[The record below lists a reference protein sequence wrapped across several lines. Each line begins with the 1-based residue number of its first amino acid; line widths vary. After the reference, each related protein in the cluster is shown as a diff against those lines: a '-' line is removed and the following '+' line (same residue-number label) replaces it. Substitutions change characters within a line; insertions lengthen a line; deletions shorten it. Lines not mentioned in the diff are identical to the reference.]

1 MSISSSDSTM
11 SISSSPAVGANKVFG
26 FLGAWI
32 GSIIVGLVLATV
44 LGVML
49 YVIKSSEIQESG
61 KIGPLVS
68 LFVATLFALAPLL
81 ACFVQTIS
89 LDRRSK
95 KLDGMIMSKIKSTQ
109 YFQIAKSTLA
119 SVQPASVSQPD
130 FVVPMVL
137 FAIIIVFCSLISFM
151 GLFWQNDFAP
161 KSALLGG
168 LYVLGDGITAS
179 DIETYQSGT
188 LVVSAVA
195 FVGAYLALF
204 NRLLNQIN
212 NNDIYPIS
220 FHYFSV
226 WLITA
231 MVLAAVMRHFAVVFG
246 VTDNAVLLGIA
257 LAIGAVPAP
266 FFSAFIHW
274 AFGKLNISGDKD
286 DPSRSSMPTNLNL
299 LMIDGLANEKIDRL
313 AELEI
318 SDAQVLSCQ
327 NPFLLWVRLPY
338 DLGLIVD
345 WIAQAQLYVCLRED
359 GFRKARSLQIGDIHK
374 FVSVLSDSNAA
385 PDLCA
390 ELGLKTSY
398 VAPLLAS
405 LNDNPCF
412 VRLREVVQ
420 AMLPDPSDRHDV
432 ALDAGPGGSAPP
444 VVQIPTPAT
453 STQMETAQ
461 PTG

>member
-1 MSISSSDSTM
+1 MSV
-11 SISSSPAVGANKVFG
+11 SSPSTAGANKISD
-26 FLGAWI
+26 LMGARI
-32 GSIIVGLVLATV
+32 GRIVVGLVLAVVAGV
-44 LGVML
+44 LIFMVNGSK
-49 YVIKSSEIQESG
+49 IEASG
-61 KIGPLVS
+61 NVGPLVS
-68 LFVATLFALAPLL
+68 LFVAALFALAPLL

-89 LDRRSK
+89 LDRQSK
-95 KLDGMIMSKIKSTQ
+95 KLDGVIIAKIKTTR
-109 YFQIAKSTLA
+109 YFQTAKATLA
-119 SVQPASVSQPD
+119 SIQPASVAQPD
-130 FVVPMVL
+130 FIVPMLL

-151 GLFWQNDFAP
+151 ALFFPNDFAQ
-161 KSALLGG
+161 KSTLLGG
-168 LYVLGDGITAS
+168 LYVLQDGVSVEQIK
-179 DIETYQSGT
+179 TYQSGT
-188 LVVSAVA
+188 VVVSAIA

-231 MVLAAVMRHFAVVFG
+231 MVLAAVMRHFAQVFG
-246 VTDNAVLLGIA
+246 ITESPVLIGVA

-266 FFSAFIHW
+266 FFTAFIHW

-286 DPSRSSMPTNLNL
+286 DPSRESMPTNLNL

-318 SDAQVLSCQ
+318 SDAQVLSWQ

-345 WIAQAQLYVCLRED
+345 WIAQAQLYVCLREE
-359 GFRKARSLQIGDIHK
+359 GFRKARALQIGDIHK
-374 FVSVLSDSNAA
+374 FVSVLSDPKAA

-390 ELGLKTSY
+390 EMGLKPSY

-405 LNDNPCF
+405 LDQNPSF

-420 AMLPDPSDRHDV
+420 AMLPDSS
-432 ALDAGPGGSAPP
+432 G
-444 VVQIPTPAT
+444 TPA
-453 STQMETAQ
+453 ADQ
-461 PTG
+461 P

>member
-1 MSISSSDSTM
+1 MSISSLPIVDS
-11 SISSSPAVGANKVFG
+11 NKIRG
-26 FLGAWI
+26 LLGTWI
-32 GSIIVGLVLATV
+32 GYIIFGLVLVTV
-44 LGVML
+44 LGVMI
-49 YVIKSSEIQESG
+49 YVIKGSNIEASG
-61 KIGPLVS
+61 KVGPLVS
-68 LFVATLFALAPLL
+68 LFVAALFALAPLL
-81 ACFVQTIS
+81 TCFVQTIS

-95 KLDGMIMSKIKSTQ
+95 KLDTIIVSKIKLTQ

-119 SVQPASVSQPD
+119 SVQPASVSEPD

-151 GLFWQNDFAP
+151 ALFWPNDFAP

-168 LYVLGDGITAS
+168 LYVLQDGMT
-179 DIETYQSGT
+179 DGKIETYQSGT
-188 LVVSAVA
+188 LVVSAIA

-231 MVLAAVMRHFAVVFG
+231 MVLAAVMRHFAQVFG
-246 VTDNAVLLGIA
+246 ITESAVLLGVA

-266 FFSAFIHW
+266 FFTAFIHW

-286 DPSRSSMPTNLNL
+286 DPKRETMPTNLNL

-345 WIAQAQLYVCLRED
+345 WVAQAQLYVCLREE

-374 FVSVLSDSNAA
+374 FVSVLSDPKAA
-385 PDLCA
+385 TDLCT
-390 ELGLKTSY
+390 ELGLKPSY
-398 VAPLLAS
+398 VAPLLSS
-405 LNDNPCF
+405 LNNNPCF

-420 AMLPDPSDRHDV
+420 AMLPDPADRHETPVDDRPAVEAAASPRAV
-432 ALDAGPGGSAPP
+432 AAPLPAG
-444 VVQIPTPAT
+444 
-453 STQMETAQ
+453 
-461 PTG
+461 

>member
-1 MSISSSDSTM
+1 MSISSTTVDTDK
-11 SISSSPAVGANKVFG
+11 IPGL
-26 FLGAWI
+26 LGAWI
-32 GSIIVGLVLATV
+32 GRIIVGLVLAIV
-44 LGVML
+44 AGVMIFI
-49 YVIKSSEIQESG
+49 VKGSNIEASG
-61 KIGPLVS
+61 NVGPFVS
-68 LFVATLFALAPLL
+68 LFVAALFALAPLL
-81 ACFVQTIS
+81 ACFAQTIS
-89 LDRRSK
+89 VDRRSK
-95 KLDGMIMSKIKSTQ
+95 KLDGMIIPKIKTTQ
-109 YFQIAKSTLA
+109 YFQIAKGALA

-130 FVVPMVL
+130 FVVPMIL
-137 FAIIIVFCSLISFM
+137 FAVIIVFCSLISFM
-151 GLFWQNDFAP
+151 ALFWPNDFAP
-161 KSALLGG
+161 KSTLLGG
-168 LYVLGDGITAS
+168 LYVLQDGITV
-179 DIETYQSGT
+179 DKIKTYQSGT
-188 LVVSAVA
+188 LVVSAIA

-231 MVLAAVMRHFAVVFG
+231 MVLAAVMRHFAEVFG
-246 VTDNAVLLGIA
+246 IKNAVLLAIA

-266 FFSAFIHW
+266 FFTAFIHW

-286 DPSRSSMPTNLNL
+286 DPSRTSMPTTLNL

-313 AELEI
+313 AELAI

-327 NPFLLWVRLPY
+327 NPFMLWVRLPY

-345 WIAQAQLYVCLRED
+345 WIAQAQLYVCLREE
-359 GFRKARSLQIGDIHK
+359 GFRKARSLQIGDIHR
-374 FVSVLSDSNAA
+374 FVSALSDSKAA
-385 PDLCA
+385 PDLCG

-420 AMLPDPSDRHDV
+420 AMLPDPSDRVDTGL
-432 ALDAGPGGSAPP
+432 AGGPGGSASL
-444 VVQIPTPAT
+444 VVQIPTLTT
-453 STQMETAQ
+453 STQMEKAQ
-461 PTG
+461 PAG

>member
-1 MSISSSDSTM
+1 
-11 SISSSPAVGANKVFG
+11 
-26 FLGAWI
+26 
-32 GSIIVGLVLATV
+32 
-44 LGVML
+44 
-49 YVIKSSEIQESG
+49 
-61 KIGPLVS
+61 
-68 LFVATLFALAPLL
+68 
-81 ACFVQTIS
+81 
-89 LDRRSK
+89 
-95 KLDGMIMSKIKSTQ
+95 
-109 YFQIAKSTLA
+109 
-119 SVQPASVSQPD
+119 
-130 FVVPMVL
+130 
-137 FAIIIVFCSLISFM
+137 M

-168 LYVLGDGITAS
+168 LYVLGDGITPVN
-179 DIETYQSGT
+179 IETYQSGT

-286 DPSRSSMPTNLNL
+286 DPSRGCMPTNLNL

-327 NPFLLWVRLPY
+327 NPFMLWIRLPY

-345 WIAQAQLYVCLRED
+345 WIAQAQLYVCLREE
-359 GFRKARSLQIGDIHK
+359 GFRKARALQIGDIHK
-374 FVSVLSDSNAA
+374 FVSVLADSNAA
-385 PDLCA
+385 PDLCG
-390 ELGLKTSY
+390 ELGLKSSY

-405 LNDNPCF
+405 LNGNPCF

-420 AMLPDPSDRHDV
+420 AMLPDPSDLHDA
-432 ALDAGPGGSAPP
+432 ALEAGLGGSAPP
-444 VVQIPTPAT
+444 VAQIPTPAT
-453 STQMETAQ
+453 STQMEPAQ
-461 PTG
+461 ATG

>member
-1 MSISSSDSTM
+1 MSV
-11 SISSSPAVGANKVFG
+11 SSSPADGANKVSG
-26 FLGAWI
+26 LIGARI
-32 GSIIVGLVLATV
+32 GRIIVGLVLAIV
-44 LGVML
+44 AGVVVFM
-49 YVIKSSEIQESG
+49 VKGSKIEASG
-61 KIGPLVS
+61 NVGPLVS
-68 LFVATLFALAPLL
+68 LFVAALFALAPLL
-81 ACFVQTIS
+81 ACFAQTIS
-89 LDRRSK
+89 LDRQSK
-95 KLDGMIMSKIKSTQ
+95 KLDGVIIPKIKTTR
-109 YFQIAKSTLA
+109 YFQIAKATLA
-119 SVQPASVSQPD
+119 SIQPASVSQPD
-130 FVVPMVL
+130 FVVPMLL
-137 FAIIIVFCSLISFM
+137 FAVIIVFCSLLSFM
-151 GLFWQNDFAP
+151 ALFFPNDFAR
-161 KSALLGG
+161 KSTLLGG
-168 LYVLGDGITAS
+168 LYVLQNGIGDEQVKA
-179 DIETYQSGT
+179 YQSGT

-231 MVLAAVMRHFAVVFG
+231 MILAAVMRHFAQVFG
-246 VTDNAVLLGIA
+246 VTENPVLIGVA

-266 FFSAFIHW
+266 FFTAFIHW

-286 DPSRSSMPTNLNL
+286 DPGRESMPTNLNL
-299 LMIDGLANEKIDRL
+299 LMIDGLANDKIDRL

-338 DLGLIVD
+338 DLGLIAD

-359 GFRKARSLQIGDIHK
+359 GFRKARSFQIGDIHK
-374 FVSVLSDSNAA
+374 FVSVLSDPKAA

-390 ELGLKTSY
+390 ELGLKPSY

-405 LNDNPCF
+405 LDRNPCF

-420 AMLPDPSDRHDV
+420 AMVP
-432 ALDAGPGGSAPP
+432 GPP
-444 VVQIPTPAT
+444 
-453 STQMETAQ
+453 ETAVAD
-461 PTG
+461 GS

>member
-1 MSISSSDSTM
+1 MSTSSFPTVKTS
-11 SISSSPAVGANKVFG
+11 N
-26 FLGAWI
+26 LGGLLGTWI
-32 GSIIVGLVLATV
+32 GYIIVGLVLVTV
-44 LGVML
+44 SGVMI
-49 YVIKSSEIQESG
+49 YVIKDSNNEASG
-61 KIGPLVS
+61 KVGPLVS
-68 LFVATLFALAPLL
+68 LFVAALFALAPLL

-95 KLDGMIMSKIKSTQ
+95 KLDEIIIPKLKATR
-109 YFQIAKSTLA
+109 YFQIAKAQLA
-119 SVQPASVSQPD
+119 SVQPASVSEPD

-151 GLFWQNDFAP
+151 ALFWPNDFAP
-161 KSALLGG
+161 RSALLGG
-168 LYVLGDGITAS
+168 LYVLQDGLTA
-179 DIETYQSGT
+179 DKIETYQSGT
-188 LVVSAVA
+188 LVVSAIA

-231 MVLAAVMRHFAVVFG
+231 MVLAAVMRHFAEVFG
-246 VTDNAVLLGIA
+246 ITENAVLLGIA

-266 FFSAFIHW
+266 FFTAFIHW

-286 DPSRSSMPTNLNL
+286 DPKRESMPTNLNL

-327 NPFLLWVRLPY
+327 NPFMLWVRLPY
-338 DLGLIVD
+338 DLALIVD
-345 WIAQAQLYVCLRED
+345 WVSQAQLYVCLREE

-374 FVSVLSDSNAA
+374 FVSVLSDPTAA
-385 PDLCA
+385 PDLCG
-390 ELGLKTSY
+390 ELGLKASY

-405 LNDNPCF
+405 LNANPCF
-412 VRLREVVQ
+412 VRLREIVQ
-420 AMLPDPSDRHDV
+420 AMLPDLADRGRIAV
-432 ALDAGPGGSAPP
+432 VEGPGASPSP
-444 VVQIPTPAT
+444 VVETPSPAASAQMRAT
-453 STQMETAQ
+453 PQSS
-461 PTG
+461 G

>member
-1 MSISSSDSTM
+1 MSISSTTVD
-11 SISSSPAVGANKVFG
+11 IDKIPGL
-26 FLGAWI
+26 LGARI
-32 GSIIVGLVLATV
+32 GRIIVGLVLAIV
-44 LGVML
+44 AGVMIFI
-49 YVIKSSEIQESG
+49 IKGSNIEASG
-61 KIGPLVS
+61 NVGPFVS
-68 LFVATLFALAPLL
+68 LFVAALFALAPLL
-81 ACFVQTIS
+81 ACFAQTIS
-89 LDRRSK
+89 VDRRNK
-95 KLDGMIMSKIKSTQ
+95 KLDGMIIPKIKTTQ
-109 YFQIAKSTLA
+109 YFQIAKGALA

-130 FVVPMVL
+130 FVVPMIL
-137 FAIIIVFCSLISFM
+137 FAVIIVFCSLISFM
-151 GLFWQNDFAP
+151 ALFWPNDFAP
-161 KSALLGG
+161 KSTLLGG
-168 LYVLGDGITAS
+168 LYVLQDGITV
-179 DIETYQSGT
+179 DKIKTYQSGT
-188 LVVSAVA
+188 LVVSAIA

-231 MVLAAVMRHFAVVFG
+231 MVLAAVMRHFAEVFG
-246 VTDNAVLLGIA
+246 IKENAVLLAIA

-266 FFSAFIHW
+266 FFTAFIHW

-286 DPSRSSMPTNLNL
+286 DPNRSSMPTNLNL

-327 NPFLLWVRLPY
+327 NPFMLWVRLPY

-345 WIAQAQLYVCLRED
+345 WIAQAQLYVCLREE

-385 PDLCA
+385 PDLCG
-390 ELGLKTSY
+390 ELGLKASY

-405 LNDNPCF
+405 LNGNPCF

-420 AMLPDPSDRHDV
+420 AMLPDRSDRHDT
-432 ALDAGPGGSAPP
+432 ALDAGPAPP
-444 VVQIPTPAT
+444 VIQIPSPAT

-461 PTG
+461 PNG

>member
-1 MSISSSDSTM
+1 MSISSPAADTNN
-11 SISSSPAVGANKVFG
+11 SSSPAVDASKFPGL
-26 FLGAWI
+26 LGAWI
-32 GSIIVGLVLATV
+32 GRIIVGVVLAIVAGV
-44 LGVML
+44 LIFLVNGSK
-49 YVIKSSEIQESG
+49 IEASG
-61 KIGPLVS
+61 NVGPLVS
-68 LFVATLFALAPLL
+68 LCVAALFALAPLL

-89 LDRRSK
+89 IDRRSK
-95 KLDGMIMSKIKSTQ
+95 KLDSVIIPKIKNTQ
-109 YFQIAKSTLA
+109 YFQIAKSSLA
-119 SVQPASVSQPD
+119 SIQPASVSHPD
-130 FVVPMVL
+130 FVVPMLL
-137 FAIIIVFCSLISFM
+137 FAVIIVFCSLMSFM
-151 GLFWQNDFAP
+151 ALFWPNDFAP
-161 KSALLGG
+161 KSTILGG
-168 LYVLGDGITAS
+168 LYVLQDGIT
-179 DIETYQSGT
+179 IENIKTYQSGT
-188 LVVSAVA
+188 LVVSAIA

-231 MVLAAVMRHFAVVFG
+231 MVLAAVMRHFAEVFG
-246 VTDNAVLLGIA
+246 IKDNAVLLGIA

-266 FFSAFIHW
+266 FFTAFIHW

-286 DPSRSSMPTNLNL
+286 DPSRESMPTNLNL

-374 FVSVLSDSNAA
+374 FVSVLSDPKSG
-385 PDLCA
+385 PDLCG
-390 ELGLKTSY
+390 ELGVKTSY

-412 VRLREVVQ
+412 VRLREVVE
-420 AMLPDPSDRHDV
+420 AMLPDRLGTMPVDTPSGSTSPV
-432 ALDAGPGGSAPP
+432 AATLAPAGSP
-444 VVQIPTPAT
+444 
-453 STQMETAQ
+453 ETAGA
-461 PTG
+461 PLPG